1 MVAMSCELFHG
12 GDDAVGCVTTGG
24 TESIILAC
32 KTFRDLARDTR
43 GVEIGEILVPET
55 AHAAFDKAA
64 DLLGIRIKHVPVDP
78 VTKRVD
84 VKAMKR
90 RISWRTI
97 MLVGSAPQFPHGT
110 IDDIESIGA
119 LGLKYNIPVHVDA
132 CLGGF
137 LLVFMDEAGFPVK
150 PFDFRVPGVASIS
163 ADTHKYGYSPKVN
176 NWF

>member
-64 DLLGIRIKHVPVDP
+64 EEVPPAD
-78 VTKRVD
+78 
-84 VKAMKR
+84 A
-90 RISWRTI
+90 I
-97 MLVGSAPQFPHGT
+97 AAGT
-110 IDDIESIGA
+110 I
-119 LGLKYNIPVHVDA
+119 
-132 CLGGF
+132 
-137 LLVFMDEAGFPVK
+137 LVFLFLNFILPLEI
-150 PFDFRVPGVASIS
+150 SIL
-163 ADTHKYGYSPKVN
+163 
-176 NWF
+176 